1 MSRRLRRFFSSKDYL
16 QGIKNNR
23 LSDNDR
29 LSYGDSWFDMY
40 SRTDVVYSTNT
51 GTIEYRGINKRAR
64 GKANGQ
70 RRKLDKYRSAIDG

>member
-1 MSRRLRRFFSSKDYL
+1 MNKSLRRFFSSKDYL

-23 LSDNDR
+23 LRDNDR

-40 SRTDVVYSTNT
+40 SRTDVAYPTNT
-51 GTIEYRGINKRAR
+51 GTLESRGINKRVR